1 MLPALDRPRQHSTQ
15 FTQQLT
21 QLGGVFAHYLR
32 DVSVQLLL
40 ILDAQVLG
48 RQNQHLNVAP
58 FRTLTHLD
66 QELEPVHLRHQQ
78 VQYDYVGTRFG
89 ELLQREA
96 AIARSRDLPFLL
108 LEHASHAL
116 AHDLIVVHQQELAC
130 DRTADV
136 MQQADEPL
144 AVDRL
149 SHVFRRAERVAAAAV
164 VLDGHQHHGNVCE
177 LWIALERRQ
186 HRPAIQVRHI
196 DVERDRRGVKFARQL
211 QAFPA
216 PGCDANHE
224 SLALQIARHH
234 LAYGLVVIDN
244 QDERAFDRLHRPAL
258 RTHPAQER
266 RRLDRL
272 DAGGQADRECR
283 ALAQLALYGNLT
295 AHHLAETAADRKSEP
310 GATILA
316 RGRRI
321 GLHEFLEQPAH
332 LFGRHPDAGIP
343 DGHRDLFAA
352 LAHEPRHVDGHNAM
366 LGELVGVAHQIEQR
380 L

>member
-1 MLPALDRPRQHSTQ
+1 M
-15 FTQQLT
+15 
-21 QLGGVFAHYLR
+21 
-32 DVSVQLLL
+32 
-40 ILDAQVLG
+40 
-48 RQNQHLNVAP
+48 
-58 FRTLTHLD
+58 
-66 QELEPVHLRHQQ
+66 
-78 VQYDYVGTRFG
+78 
-89 ELLQREA
+89 
-96 AIARSRDLPFLL
+96 
-108 LEHASHAL
+108 
-116 AHDLIVVHQQELAC
+116 
-130 DRTADV
+130 
-136 MQQADEPL
+136 
-144 AVDRL
+144 
-149 SHVFRRAERVAAAAV
+149 
-164 VLDGHQHHGNVCE
+164 
-177 LWIALERRQ
+177 
-186 HRPAIQVRHI
+186 
-196 DVERDRRGVKFARQL
+196 KFARQL

-332 LFGRHPDAGIP
+332 LFARRRLRAALGPELPPRRIA
-343 DGHRDLFAA
+343 AA

-380 L
+380 LADSRLVGVHLADILRTVEDDLVAVLGRRGGDGGDHIVDQRRDGEGLDVHVHPAGFDLRQVQDVVDELQQVVRRAQHALERFELLGVLQVAGILMQHLRQADDRIQGRAQLV